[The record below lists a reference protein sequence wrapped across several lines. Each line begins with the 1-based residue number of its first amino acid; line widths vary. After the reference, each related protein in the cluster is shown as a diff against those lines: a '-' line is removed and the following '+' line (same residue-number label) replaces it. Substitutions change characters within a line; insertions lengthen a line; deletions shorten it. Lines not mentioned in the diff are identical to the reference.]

1 MRNTIEADE
10 EMLYSDKEIHFDES
24 LTIEGR
30 AVFENCKIYCWENG
44 NESSM
49 EIEEDGELEFIN
61 CEIIFCGV
69 GVSKRKNYEFCF
81 ITSDNGSMKIKDCK
95 LYNLY
100 HFADG
105 SYQEL
110 EVTNS
115 EFTNC
120 MTEVFDTDTDYDGT
134 ISECRFI
141 SRNDND
147 DKEEACTN
155 KKVAVKKAAVKKA
168 AGKGMYPLIR
178 GYFDISDCTFEFGVD
193 MDLYALELEDISSVS
208 NCTFVNDE
216 RVPAELLQDYTTC
229 IHCKF
234 TTL

>member
-61 CEIIFCGV
+61 CEIIFCDV
-69 GVSKRKNYEFCF
+69 GASKRKNYGFCF
-81 ITSDNGSMKIKDCK
+81 ITSDNGSMKINDCK

-100 HFADG
+100 HFAEG

-120 MTEVFDTDTDYDGT
+120 MAEIFDTDTDYDGT

-147 DKEEACTN
+147 DEEEACTN
-155 KKVAVKKAAVKKA
+155 KKAAVKKTVVKKA
-168 AGKGMYPLIR
+168 AGKIIDPLIR
-178 GYFDISDCTFEFGVD
+178 GYFNISDCTFEFGANT
-193 MDLYALELEDISSVS
+193 DLYALELEDISSVS

-216 RVPAELLQDYTTC
+216 QVPAELLQDYTTC
-229 IHCKF
+229 IHCKIV
-234 TTL
+234 

>member
-30 AVFENCKIYCWENG
+30 AVFENCKIYCCENG
-44 NESSM
+44 NGSSM

-120 MTEVFDTDTDYDGT
+120 MSEIFETDTDYDGT
-134 ISECRFI
+134 ISNCRFI
-141 SRNDND
+141 SREVPEFIKNHD
-147 DKEEACTN
+147 DEADEYEE
-155 KKVAVKKAAVKKA
+155 VKFYFNNA
-168 AGKGMYPLIR
+168 LIM
-178 GYFDISDCTFEFGVD
+178 GYFNISDCTFEFGVD
-193 MDLYALELEDISSVS
+193 MGLYALELEDISSVS

>member
-1 MRNTIEADE
+1 MRNTIEAGE

-30 AVFENCKIYCWENG
+30 AVFENCKIYCCENG
-44 NESSM
+44 NGSSM

-61 CEIIFCGV
+61 CEIIFCGI

-81 ITSDNGSMKIKDCK
+81 ISSNNGSMKIKDCK

-120 MTEVFDTDTDYDGT
+120 MSEIFDTDTDYDGT
-134 ISECRFI
+134 ISKYI
-141 SRNDND
+141 RNVKDYASSND
-147 DKEEACTN
+147 VDTALDPFSTMLGQGEYEKLNSEINDEFA
-155 KKVAVKKAAVKKA
+155 KKTSIGTTLSSLLIGESTSILGGFWNEVDAKILVFLIVVV
-168 AGKGMYPLIR
+168 LIR
-178 GYFDISDCTFEFGVD
+178 FRPDGLFRKEK
-193 MDLYALELEDISSVS
+193 
-208 NCTFVNDE
+208 
-216 RVPAELLQDYTTC
+216 R
-229 IHCKF
+229 
-234 TTL
+234 